1 MGGLLSMLH
10 EDCVNL
16 LLVDDRPENL
26 LALEAIIERDDYRLI
41 KAASGEEALVQVMKV
56 DFAAILL
63 DVQMPGMDGFATAKI
78 IKARERSKHIPILF
92 ITANHM
98 DAEHIFRGYS
108 LGAVDYILKPFDPF
122 ILKSKVENFVDLYR
136 LNLRLM
142 QQAEALADKTLQLER
157 ANQELTALTNELRVS
172 EALTNVISE
181 TSLDSMIVVDEQGR
195 IMKVNPAVTAMFRYE
210 ANELL
215 GRSIR
220 TLFANSQSGTILDR
234 IWERNPMH
242 DYAHRYEVTAARKDG
257 TEFIAELQA
266 GMRYVQGKSIA
277 AITIHDMTRAKEA
290 EAIITHMAYHDG
302 LTKLPN
308 RRSYS
313 DRLNACIAESK
324 QNGYMFAMLYL
335 DMDRFKYINDS
346 LGHLV
351 GDELL
356 QLIGERLSDT
366 VRKDDY
372 VARIGGD
379 EFNILLPN
387 TNREAAIELAE
398 HILEQ
403 FRVPFIVGQYE
414 LFITTSIGMSIF
426 PYDGEDAQLLL
437 KNADAA
443 LYRAKEQGKN
453 KLKIYHSGM
462 NLHSY
467 RAFVLQHDLYK
478 AIDRKEL
485 TLHYQPRID
494 LSTGRIDSAE
504 ALIRWEH
511 PNWGLVMPGEFIP
524 LAEESGLIVEIGMW
538 VLEEALQQVKAWDAA
553 GLAPIRAAVNFAAQQ
568 FLQKELVER
577 IDAAIAAASVEPSRL
592 EIEITE
598 SMLMHNEEAVTETL
612 MQLRKRGISISI
624 DDFGIGYSSLNYL
637 RRYPIDTLKIDRSFV
652 RDISSKSPDSIAL
665 IASIIKLARSLKMEV
680 IAEGVETEEQLEALR
695 QEQCSVIQGYLFCPP
710 VPPAEFEVFL
720 LQNLSDESA
729 AAAEQRSELQHPAA
743 VPLAMPPAVPLPV
756 PLTVTSDA
764 NQAILQAA
772 ILQTKERY
780 AISARETE
788 VFELIIEGL
797 TNKEIS
803 DRLYISEHT
812 VKNHITHIFQKMNV
826 SDRMQAMSHIYQA
839 CMEASFRMQTE
850 A

>member
-1 MGGLLSMLH
+1 MEVRDTVIN
-10 EDCVNL
+10 EDRVNL

-26 LALEAIIERDDYRLI
+26 LALEAIIERDDYHLI

-78 IKARERSKHIPILF
+78 IKARERTKHIPILF
-92 ITANHM
+92 ITANNM

-108 LGAVDYILKPFDPF
+108 LGAVDYVLKPFDPF
-122 ILKSKVENFVDLYR
+122 ILKAKVESFVDLYR

-142 QQAEALADKTLQLER
+142 QQAEALADKTHQLEQ
-157 ANQELTALTNELRVS
+157 ANHELTALTNELRAS

-181 TSLDSMIVVDEQGR
+181 TSLDAMIVVDEKGT
-195 IMKVNPAVTAMFRYE
+195 ILKVNPAVTAMFQYDAE
-210 ANELL
+210 ELL

-220 TLFANSQSGTILDR
+220 MLFADSQPQSFIDNLWD
-234 IWERNPMH
+234 RNPMH
-242 DYAHRYEVTAARKDG
+242 DYARRYEVTAARKDG
-257 TEFIAELQA
+257 TVMFAEIQA
-266 GMRYVQGKSIA
+266 GMRYVQNKSIA
-277 AITIHDMTRAKEA
+277 AITIHDMTSAKEA
-290 EAIITHMAYHDG
+290 EALITHMAYHDW

-308 RRSYS
+308 RRSYN

-324 QNGYMFAMLYL
+324 QGGRMFAMLYL

-351 GDELL
+351 GDQLL
-356 QLIGERLSDT
+356 QMIGERLSAS
-366 VRKDDY
+366 VREGDY
-372 VARIGGD
+372 VARVGGD
-379 EFNILLPN
+379 EFNILLPD

-398 HILEQ
+398 NVLEQ
-403 FRVPFIVGQYE
+403 FRAPFSVDQYE
-414 LFITTSIGMSIF
+414 LYVTTSIGMSIF
-426 PYDGEDAQLLL
+426 PYDGEDSQILL

-453 KLKIYHSGM
+453 KLKIFHSGM

-467 RAFVLQHDLYK
+467 RAFVLQNDLYK
-478 AIDRKEL
+478 AVERDEL
-485 TLHYQPRID
+485 RLHYQPRID

-538 VLEEALQQVKAWDAA
+538 VLQEALRQISAWDAT
-553 GLAPIRAAVNFAAQQ
+553 GLTPIRAAINFSAQQ

-577 IDAAIAAASVEPSRL
+577 IDAAIATAGVEPKRL

-598 SMLMHNEEAVTETL
+598 SMLMHNQDAVTHIL
-612 MQLRKRGISISI
+612 GQLRKRGISISI
-624 DDFGIGYSSLNYL
+624 DDFGTGYSSLSYL
-637 RRYPIDTLKIDRSFV
+637 RRYPLDTLKIDRSFV

-665 IASIIKLARSLKMEV
+665 IASIIKLAKSLKMDV
-680 IAEGVETEEQLEALR
+680 VAEGVETEEQLEALR

-720 LQNLSDESA
+720 LKNVPDESIV
-729 AAAEQRSELQHPAA
+729 ETKRPELPKPVA
-743 VPLAMPPAVPLPV
+743 LPV
-756 PLTVTSDA
+756 PVQLQANADA
-764 NQAILQAA
+764 NQAVLQAA
-772 ILQTKERY
+772 ILHTRERY
-780 AISARETE
+780 AISAREIE

-803 DRLYISEHT
+803 DRLFISEHT

-839 CMEASFRMQTE
+839 CMEASFRVQKE